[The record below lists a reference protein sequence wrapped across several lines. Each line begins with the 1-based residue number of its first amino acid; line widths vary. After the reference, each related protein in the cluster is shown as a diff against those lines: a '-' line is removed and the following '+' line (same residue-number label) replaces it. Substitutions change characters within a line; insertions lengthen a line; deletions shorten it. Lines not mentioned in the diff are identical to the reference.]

1 MHALRRDEVLRVS
14 ANHGAVPLA
23 AKMASAEFYLKGS
36 SWNRVGDFARFHS
49 AGSMHVSTLSRRYSS
64 SRKP

>member
-23 AKMASAEFYLKGS
+23 AKMASAEFYLKRRAG
-36 SWNRVGDFARFHS
+36 GDMKRETCRHIHD
-49 AGSMHVSTLSRRYSS
+49 AG
-64 SRKP
+64 